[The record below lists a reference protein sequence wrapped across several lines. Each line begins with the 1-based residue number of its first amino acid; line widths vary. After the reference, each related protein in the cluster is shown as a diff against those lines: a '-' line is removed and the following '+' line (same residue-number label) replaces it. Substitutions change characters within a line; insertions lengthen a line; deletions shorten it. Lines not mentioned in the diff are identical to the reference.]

1 MTCYRYVKAPPAKIN
16 PPRNRSKKVVP
27 VVFWISGAILLANVF
42 WPLASYFNSSRQ
54 NFSPPLLRPI
64 DEPVGVIL
72 SQETEADYRRPQSWF
87 PAAPQLPPLPSKI
100 THYTLSVPK
109 LGIEDAAVEIGGE
122 DLLTSMIHYSGTA
135 LPGQYG
141 NATIFCHSSLPQFF
155 NPKSYKTICS
165 TLPKL
170 EIGDDILVDYDGITY
185 RYQVYKMVEVKPE
198 DVEVLAQY
206 YDGQYLSMITCVPPG
221 TYLRRLIV
229 RARLR

>member
-1 MTCYRYVKAPPAKIN
+1 MTAYRYVKSAPK
-16 PPRNRSKKVVP
+16 RVRTSKKLLP
-27 VVFWISGAILLANVF
+27 VVFWLGGVVLLANVF
-42 WPLASYFNSSRQ
+42 LPFASYLNSSRQ
-54 NFSPPLLRPI
+54 KFSPALLKPI
-64 DEPVGVIL
+64 GEPVGMAL
-72 SQETEADYRRPQSWF
+72 GQETEADYRRPQSWF

-100 THYTLSVPK
+100 THYSLSIPK
-109 LGIEDAAVEIGGE
+109 LEIENAAVEIGGE
-122 DLLTSMIHYSGTA
+122 DLLKSMIHYSGTA

-165 TLPKL
+165 TLPRL
-170 EIGDDILVDYDGITY
+170 EIGDEILVNFDGILY

-206 YDGQYLSMITCVPPG
+206 YDGQYLSLITCVPPG

-229 RARLR
+229 RSRLR

>member
-1 MTCYRYVKAPPAKIN
+1 MTAYCYVKAQPQRIHLPGS
-16 PPRNRSKKVVP
+16 RHKKVLP
-27 VVFWISGAILLANVF
+27 VVFWVSGVILLANVF
-42 WPLASYFNSSRQ
+42 YPLLSYLNSSREK
-54 NFSPPLLRPI
+54 FSPALLRPVG
-64 DEPVGVIL
+64 EPVAEVL
-72 SQETEADYRRPQSWF
+72 SQEPASDYRRPQSWF
-87 PAAPQLPPLPSKI
+87 PAAPQLPPQPSKI
-100 THYTLSVPK
+100 THYTISIPE

-122 DLLTSMIHYSGTA
+122 DLLKSMIHYSGTA

-141 NATIFCHSSLPQFF
+141 NATIFCHSALPQFF
-155 NPKSYKTICS
+155 NAKNYKTICS

-170 EIGDDILVDYDGITY
+170 DIGDDIMVNYDGITY